1 LKNGKILFKIIDFVG
16 MILYLFLKFEN
27 IVDDLRDG
35 CYGEL
40 G

>member
-1 LKNGKILFKIIDFVG
+1 MVKFYLKTIYFIVK
-16 MILYLFLKFEN
+16 MLYLFLKIEN